1 LYLVSFALSPPISIL
16 DVMAVPNLCSIF
28 TLPMSI
34 QVHNELAGLEE
45 RLEQMV
51 YNNHQ
56 MDSWILLNGS
66 IIFSVKNYYK
76 GKFKGIQ
83 VPKSFPKIWKCRC
96 TMRIKLFGWLTLVNR
111 LNTRDILRRK
121 NLLQGHSSFCTL
133 CQDVRVEDIEHLFS
147 LVNLLM
153 DAGGSLVSAG
163 I

>member
-1 LYLVSFALSPPISIL
+1 MLYFHPPHVYS
-16 DVMAVPNLCSIF
+16 S
-28 TLPMSI
+28 S
-34 QVHNELAGLEE
+34 NELAGLEE